1 MVIAQPAALHILT
14 PGSPAYAL
22 AKIGAVGSL
31 VALRMMLA
39 RRERRRRDD
48 APAESEAQ
56 EPVPV
61 RRQPHPVS
69 RKKRKR
75 RRRG

>member
-22 AKIGAVGSL
+22 AKVGALGSL
-31 VALRMMLA
+31 VALRVVLA
-39 RRERRRRDD
+39 RRARRGRDGAEEND
-48 APAESEAQ
+48 VPDPAPA
-56 EPVPV
+56 

-69 RKKRKR
+69 RKKRKGR
-75 RRRG
+75 RRR

>member
-22 AKIGAVGSL
+22 AKVSAVGGL
-31 VALRMMLA
+31 VALRMVLA
-39 RRERRRRDD
+39 RRERRRTEEEAAAE
-48 APAESEAQ
+48 AP

-61 RRQPHPVS
+61 RRRPHPVS
-69 RKKRKR
+69 KKKRKR

>member
-22 AKIGAVGSL
+22 AKVGALGSL
-31 VALRMMLA
+31 VALRVVLA
-39 RRERRRRDD
+39 RRERRRREGPAETDVPD
-48 APAESEAQ
+48 AAPA
-56 EPVPV
+56 

>member
-14 PGSPAYAL
+14 PGSPAYAV
-22 AKIGAVGSL
+22 AKVSAVGGL
-31 VALRMMLA
+31 VALRMLLA
-39 RRERRRRDD
+39 RRDRRRREEE
-48 APAESEAQ
+48 AETETP

-61 RRQPHPVS
+61 RRPHPVS
-69 RKKRKR
+69 KKKRKR